1 MHTLFD
7 SVPAATRG
15 IVRVPEFLYVKGGM
29 SRDMA
34 KVMDYYHG
42 NVFAVNSGHFL
53 IRLIQSMNVSMNRDY
68 QSYVDVAEDR
78 GLDLAMSLRMTSS
91 ISVGQVFTPGVFYG
105 KNIDEVIISV
115 DTPFDVDD
123 AVRRWR
129 ELEPIKVIR
138 HPFDD
143 INLKVPEGNYESDIN
158 GIAIITVNI
167 PLLMLQYRRWFEVE
181 KSINPD
187 ADRTINQFVAM
198 YPLPN
203 MLPTHLDIAIFNRL
217 STIHRGEQPAKF
229 ERENKMYITDF
240 TSKLDNVLEK
250 QLQILRNKRF
260 AFDQI
265 LLSVA
270 MVNQDSLF
278 QSMELPKVAR
288 TRQVNWA
295 LTLARLPLIKFLLKL
310 NEESNNQDNK
320 FYLNRIRVA
329 LRTIRNDRSLRG
341 ALPRRLLIEVESGID
356 SEIRTYV

>member
-29 SRDMA
+29 SRDLA
-34 KVMDYYHG
+34 TVMDYYHK

-78 GLDLAMSLRMTSS
+78 GMDLAMSLRMTSS
-91 ISVGQVFTPGVFYG
+91 ISVGMVFSPGVFYG
-105 KNIDEVIISV
+105 KNIDEVILSV
-115 DTPFDVDD
+115 DADFDIDD

-129 ELEPIKVIR
+129 ELEPVKVLR
-138 HPFDD
+138 HPFND
-143 INLKVPEGNYESDIN
+143 INLKVPEANYESSEG
-158 GIAIITVNI
+158 GIAIISVNI
-167 PLLMLQYRRWFEVE
+167 PMLMLQYRRWFEVE
-181 KSINPD
+181 KSINPE
-187 ADRTINQFVAM
+187 AERTVNQFVAM

-203 MLPTHLDIAIFNRL
+203 MLPTHLDVAVFNRL
-217 STIHRGEQPAKF
+217 VTLANGQEPSKF
-229 ERENKMYITDF
+229 NRENKMYITDF

-250 QLQILRNKRF
+250 QLMILRNKRF

-270 MVNQDSLF
+270 MVNKDSLF
-278 QSMELPKVAR
+278 ETMALPKLAR

-310 NEESNNQDNK
+310 NEESNNQENK

-329 LRTIRNDRSLRG
+329 LKTIRNDRTLKS
-341 ALPRRLLIEVESGID
+341 ALPRKLLAEVESSID
-356 SEIRTYV
+356 IGIRTYV